1 MVLLWTNLGC
11 GVNFS
16 KNYSILVDM
25 QESLERNLAF
35 RKADLTKL
43 FCSNLVGKELL
54 NKIIQYGFLSG
65 PICSASNNEVPS
77 IFFLLFFT
85 KLELYIKNSQTSS
98 SYWERHGKHIRK
110 LRRFDL

>member
-54 NKIIQYGFLSG
+54 NKYNMVF
-65 PICSASNNEVPS
+65 
-77 IFFLLFFT
+77 
-85 KLELYIKNSQTSS
+85 
-98 SYWERHGKHIRK
+98 
-110 LRRFDL
+110 